1 MKSTEQALSA
11 RTLLLIL
18 TLFSVLWLGTIG
30 YRKLIMPDEGRYA
43 EIPREMVASGDWLTP
58 RLDGLKYFE
67 KPALQYWAT
76 AAAFTLFGE
85 HQWTARLWSALTGL
99 LGILATWF
107 TARRLWGEGAALGG
121 AGVLAGSLLYGLIGH
136 VNTLD
141 MGVSF
146 FLSAAVFAFVL
157 AQHDGASPREN
168 RNYMLAAWLAAALA
182 VLSKGLI
189 GLVLPGTALVVYSLW
204 QRDFSSW
211 RRLHLVPGLALFAV
225 VAVPWFVAVSI
236 ANPGYAQFFFIH
248 EHFQRFL
255 TKEAGRYQPIWYFLP
270 ILIVGMAPWLIAL
283 FSAPWSAARREPLQ
297 RFQPLR
303 FLLVWIVVVFC
314 FFSVSDS
321 KLASYILPLF
331 PALAALIGWHLE
343 QLAGRDPRAL
353 RRHAWPPILLALACL
368 ALSPLAVRL
377 ASPEVPAPLYA
388 AYVPW
393 LLAASASLLAG
404 ALAGFVFAGR
414 ARPRAALLC
423 LAAGG
428 LLFSQLILLGHN
440 SLAPANSAYAIVQK
454 IRGQVPP
461 DVPFYSVETYDQTLP
476 YYLGRTVTL
485 VGYQGELAF
494 GIAQEPQKF
503 IPDLAHF
510 TALWRAQ
517 SAAWALMPPALYQR
531 LLAQGLPMQV
541 VAQDSRR
548 VIVKKPE
555 QKP

>member
-11 RTLLLIL
+11 RTLLLLL

-99 LGILATWF
+99 LGVLATWF
-107 TARRLWGEGAALGG
+107 TARRLWGGGAALGG

-157 AQHDGASPREN
+157 AQHDDASPREN

-182 VLSKGLI
+182 MLSKGLI

-211 RRLHLVPGLALFAV
+211 RRLHLVPGLALFTAV
-225 VAVPWFVAVSI
+225 AAPWFVAVSI
-236 ANPGYAQFFFIH
+236 ANPGFAQFFFIH

-476 YYLGRTVTL
+476 YYLARTVTL

-503 IPDLAHF
+503 IPDLARF
-510 TALWRAQ
+510 AALWRAQ

-541 VAQDSRR
+541 VARDSRR

>member
-1 MKSTEQALSA
+1 M
-11 RTLLLIL
+11 
-18 TLFSVLWLGTIG
+18 
-30 YRKLIMPDEGRYA
+30 
-43 EIPREMVASGDWLTP
+43 
-58 RLDGLKYFE
+58 
-67 KPALQYWAT
+67 
-76 AAAFTLFGE
+76 
-85 HQWTARLWSALTGL
+85 
-99 LGILATWF
+99 
-107 TARRLWGEGAALGG
+107 
-121 AGVLAGSLLYGLIGH
+121 LAGSLLYGLIGH

-157 AQHDGASPREN
+157 AQHDDASPREN

-182 VLSKGLI
+182 MLSKGLI
-189 GLVLPGTALVVYSLW
+189 GLVLPGTALIVYSLW

-211 RRLHLVPGLALFAV
+211 RRLHLVPGLALFAA
-225 VAVPWFVAVSI
+225 VAAPWFVAVSI
-236 ANPGYAQFFFIH
+236 ANPGFAQFFFIH

-476 YYLGRTVTL
+476 YYLARTVTL

-503 IPDLAHF
+503 IPDLARF
-510 TALWRAQ
+510 AALWRAQ

-541 VAQDSRR
+541 VARDSRR
-548 VIVKKPE
+548 VIVKKP
-555 QKP
+555 KP

>member
-11 RTLLLIL
+11 RTLLLLL

-107 TARRLWGEGAALGG
+107 TARRLWGGGAALGG

-157 AQHDGASPREN
+157 AQHDDASPREN

-182 VLSKGLI
+182 MLSKGLI
-189 GLVLPGTALVVYSLW
+189 GLVLPGTALIVYSLW

-211 RRLHLVPGLALFAV
+211 RRLHLVPGLALFAA
-225 VAVPWFVAVSI
+225 VAAPWFVAVSI
-236 ANPGYAQFFFIH
+236 ANPGFAQFFFIH

-404 ALAGFVFAGR
+404 ALAGFVFAGQS
-414 ARPRAALLC
+414 RPRAALFC

-476 YYLGRTVTL
+476 YYLARTVTL

-503 IPDLAHF
+503 IPDLARF
-510 TALWRAQ
+510 AALWRAQ

-541 VAQDSRR
+541 VARDSRR
-548 VIVKKPE
+548 VIVKKP
-555 QKP
+555 KP

>member
-11 RTLLLIL
+11 RTLLLLL

-107 TARRLWGEGAALGG
+107 TARRLWGGGAALGG

-157 AQHDGASPREN
+157 AQHDDASPREN

-182 VLSKGLI
+182 MLSKGLI

-211 RRLHLVPGLALFAV
+211 RRLHLVPGLALFTAV
-225 VAVPWFVAVSI
+225 AAPWFVAVSI
-236 ANPGYAQFFFIH
+236 ANPGFAQFFFIH

-476 YYLGRTVTL
+476 YYLARTVTL

-503 IPDLAHF
+503 IPDLARF
-510 TALWRAQ
+510 AALWRAQ

-541 VAQDSRR
+541 VARDSRR

>member
-11 RTLLLIL
+11 RTLLLLL

-107 TARRLWGEGAALGG
+107 TARRLWGGGAALGG

-157 AQHDGASPREN
+157 AQHDDASPREN

-182 VLSKGLI
+182 MLSKGLI
-189 GLVLPGTALVVYSLW
+189 GLVLPGTALIVYSLW

-211 RRLHLVPGLALFAV
+211 RRLHLVPGLALFAA
-225 VAVPWFVAVSI
+225 VAAPWFVAVSI
-236 ANPGYAQFFFIH
+236 ANPGFAQFFFIH

-476 YYLGRTVTL
+476 YYLARTVTL

-503 IPDLAHF
+503 IPDLARF
-510 TALWRAQ
+510 AALWRAQ

-541 VAQDSRR
+541 VARDSRR
-548 VIVKKPE
+548 VIVKKP
-555 QKP
+555 KP

>member
-1 MKSTEQALSA
+1 M
-11 RTLLLIL
+11 
-18 TLFSVLWLGTIG
+18 
-30 YRKLIMPDEGRYA
+30 
-43 EIPREMVASGDWLTP
+43 
-58 RLDGLKYFE
+58 
-67 KPALQYWAT
+67 
-76 AAAFTLFGE
+76 
-85 HQWTARLWSALTGL
+85 
-99 LGILATWF
+99 
-107 TARRLWGEGAALGG
+107 
-121 AGVLAGSLLYGLIGH
+121 LAGSLLYGLIGH

-157 AQHDGASPREN
+157 AQQDDASEREN
-168 RNYMLAAWLAAALA
+168 RNYMLLAWLAAALA
-182 VLSKGLI
+182 MLSKGLI
-189 GLVLPGTALVVYSLW
+189 GLVLPGTALLGYSLW

-225 VAVPWFVAVSI
+225 VAVPWFVAVSL
-236 ANPGYAQFFFIH
+236 ANPGFAQFFFIH

-270 ILIVGMAPWLIAL
+270 ILVVGMAPWLVAL
-283 FSAPWSAARREPLQ
+283 FSAPWSALRREPLQ

-353 RRHAWPPILLALACL
+353 RRHAWPPILLALVCL
-368 ALSPLAVRL
+368 ALSPQAVRL
-377 ASPEVPAPLYA
+377 ASPEVPVALYT

-404 ALAGFVFAGR
+404 ALAGFVFAWR

-423 LAAGG
+423 LATGG
-428 LLFSQLILLGHN
+428 LLFSQLLLLGHN
-440 SLAPANSAYAIVQK
+440 SLAPANSAYAIVRK

-461 DVPFYSVETYDQTLP
+461 DAPFYSVETYDQTLP
-476 YYLGRTVTL
+476 YYLARTVTL

-510 TALWRAQ
+510 STIWRAQ

-541 VAQDSRR
+541 VARDSRR
-548 VIVKKPE
+548 VIVRKLNPPPIPRPKGEGDGCSAAPGAASMPTNCEHSE
-555 QKP
+555 QALPLSPGKGLGDRQ

>member
-11 RTLLLIL
+11 RTLLLLL

-107 TARRLWGEGAALGG
+107 TARRLWGGGAALGG

-157 AQHDGASPREN
+157 AQHDDASPREN

-182 VLSKGLI
+182 MLSKGLI

-225 VAVPWFVAVSI
+225 VAAPWFVAVSI
-236 ANPGYAQFFFIH
+236 ANPGFAQFFFIH

-476 YYLGRTVTL
+476 YYLARTVTL

-503 IPDLAHF
+503 IPDLARF
-510 TALWRAQ
+510 AALWRAQ

-541 VAQDSRR
+541 VARDSRR
-548 VIVKKPE
+548 IIVKKPE

>member
-11 RTLLLIL
+11 RTLLLLL

-107 TARRLWGEGAALGG
+107 TARRLWGGGAALGG

-157 AQHDGASPREN
+157 AQHDDASPREN

-182 VLSKGLI
+182 MLSKGLI
-189 GLVLPGTALVVYSLW
+189 GLVLPGTALIVYSLW

-225 VAVPWFVAVSI
+225 VAAPWFVAVSI
-236 ANPGYAQFFFIH
+236 ANPGFAQFFFIH

-476 YYLGRTVTL
+476 YYLARTVTL

-503 IPDLAHF
+503 IPDLARF
-510 TALWRAQ
+510 AALWRAQ

-541 VAQDSRR
+541 VARDSRR
-548 VIVKKPE
+548 VIVKKP
-555 QKP
+555 KP

>member
-11 RTLLLIL
+11 RTLLLLL

-107 TARRLWGEGAALGG
+107 TARRLWGGGAALGG

-157 AQHDGASPREN
+157 AQHDDASPREN

-182 VLSKGLI
+182 MLSKGLI
-189 GLVLPGTALVVYSLW
+189 GLVLPGTALIVYSLW

-225 VAVPWFVAVSI
+225 VAAPWFVAVSI
-236 ANPGYAQFFFIH
+236 ANPGFAQFFFIH

-321 KLASYILPLF
+321 KLASDILPLF

-476 YYLGRTVTL
+476 YYLARTVTL

-503 IPDLAHF
+503 IPDLARF
-510 TALWRAQ
+510 AALWRAQ

-541 VAQDSRR
+541 VARDSRR
-548 VIVKKPE
+548 VIVKKP
-555 QKP
+555 KP